1 MRSPSPDSENLRHQL
16 QSHIQDILSDR
27 GPHDPV
33 LSKQIIIRL
42 LEVIVKGRKI
52 YRAHKE
58 EEARKA
64 SEQNNEQSSM
74 PDRSK
79 ERVDNRGR
87 RRSPSTERYRDQR
100 ESDDHVA
107 GPSNR
112 QDADAR
118 FHMSGG
124 AGPHSR
130 SPSPGSSQARN
141 PERPLKPRFN
151 SKGEPLVRGE
161 RGWKDAPLGPLP
173 GYKFKLGPTM
183 GLGMMIKERY
193 KWGVESYE
201 REQKKKERKA
211 RGSITERKKKRY
223 EGKGKGK
230 ERKDEYREDDHRSR
244 RDHDDDRQSQR
255 SRADN
260 EGRARTP
267 KSYQQ
272 AREGSVG
279 NRGSSL
285 EPRQSGSSS
294 PNPRSDHS
302 YDHTPGPGFYR
313 SSRRSPSPLSTRT
326 ADSHGEPSTGE
337 SMYEALKAGKEL
349 VMDLD
354 LPGGKRL
361 FKDLLSGVDVHESR
375 AKDNHS
381 PSSEE
386 KARVEADAHSRGERL
401 ARDEVSSRDASSSL
415 EGEPR
420 PVHFDNGTGNVSRS
434 DSASPERGRSEHRDA
449 SSPYPTYDQGPH
461 SRAVED
467 HEREQAKQEQG
478 R

>member
-1 MRSPSPDSENLRHQL
+1 MRFPSPDSENLRHQL

-42 LEVIVKGRKI
+42 LEVIVKGRKN
-52 YRAHKE
+52 YKAHKE

-79 ERVDNRGR
+79 ERFDNRGR
-87 RRSPSTERYRDQR
+87 QRSPSTERYRDQR

-183 GLGMMIKERY
+183 GLGTMIKERY

-201 REQKKKERKA
+201 REQKKKERKT

-223 EGKGKGK
+223 EGKGEGK
-230 ERKDEYREDDHRSR
+230 ERKDEHREDDHRSR
-244 RDHDDDRQSQR
+244 RDHDDDGHSQR
-255 SRADN
+255 SRTDTG
-260 EGRARTP
+260 GRIQ

-279 NRGSSL
+279 YGGSSP
-285 EPRQSGSSS
+285 ESRRSSSSS

-302 YDHTPGPGFYR
+302 YDRTPGPGSYR

-326 ADSHGEPSTGE
+326 AHSHGEPRTGE
-337 SMYEALKAGKEL
+337 NMYEALKAGKEL
-349 VMDLD
+349 VMDLES
-354 LPGGKRL
+354 PGGERL
-361 FKDLLSGVDVHESR
+361 FKDLLAGVDVHESR

-386 KARVEADAHSRGERL
+386 RARADADAHSRGERL
-401 ARDEVSSRDASSSL
+401 ARDEASSRDASSL
-415 EGEPR
+415 REREPG
-420 PVHFDNGTGNVSRS
+420 PVHFDNGTGNASRR
-434 DSASPERGRSEHRDA
+434 DSASPERERSDHRDA
-449 SSPYPTYDQGPH
+449 SPPYPTYDQNPH